1 MLSYFFIVF
10 NHFYKPAYN
19 PFKNHM
25 TNNKS
30 LADLIGVISHIGPHD
45 FVSPTSKM
53 KLHKIEIKDLE

>member
-1 MLSYFFIVF
+1 
-10 NHFYKPAYN
+10 
-19 PFKNHM
+19 M